1 MNWLRFVEQNSYEME
16 NFERLNKD
24 NSDNMQ
30 ANANVTFQLYDVN
43 VQNSN
48 ASRRTFLAQ
57 KSWTTLKVSMF
68 QSVSVQE
75 RETRHWPDSLSTPIE
90 DRI

>member
-75 RETRHWPDSLSTPIE
+75 RETRH
-90 DRI
+90 

>member
-16 NFERLNKD
+16 NFKRLNKD

-30 ANANVTFQLYDVN
+30 VNANVTFQLYDVN

-68 QSVSVQE
+68 QSLSVCKKGRQD
-75 RETRHWPDSLSTPIE
+75 TDQTAFLLP
-90 DRI
+90 

>member
-16 NFERLNKD
+16 NFKRLNKD

-30 ANANVTFQLYDVN
+30 VNANVTFQLYDVN

-57 KSWTTLKVSMF
+57 KS
-68 QSVSVQE
+68 
-75 RETRHWPDSLSTPIE
+75 
-90 DRI
+90 

>member
-1 MNWLRFVEQNSYEME
+1 MNWLQFVEQNSYEME
-16 NFERLNKD
+16 NFDRLNKD

-30 ANANVTFQLYDVN
+30 VNANVTFQLYDVN

-68 QSVSVQE
+68 QSLSVCKKG
-75 RETRHWPDSLSTPIE
+75 RPDT
-90 DRI
+90 D

>member
-1 MNWLRFVEQNSYEME
+1 MNWLRFVEQSSYEME

-30 ANANVTFQLYDVN
+30 VNANVTFQLYDVN

-68 QSVSVQE
+68 QSLSVCKKG
-75 RETRHWPDSLSTPIE
+75 RPDTDQTAFLLP
-90 DRI
+90 

>member
-16 NFERLNKD
+16 NFKRLNKD
-24 NSDNMQ
+24 NSFNIQ
-30 ANANVTFQLYDVN
+30 VIANVTFQLYDVN

-57 KSWTTLKVSMF
+57 KSWTTF
-68 QSVSVQE
+68 
-75 RETRHWPDSLSTPIE
+75 
-90 DRI
+90 

>member
-68 QSVSVQE
+68 QSLSVCKKG
-75 RETRHWPDSLSTPIE
+75 RPDT
-90 DRI
+90 D

>member
-30 ANANVTFQLYDVN
+30 VNANVTFQLYDVN

-68 QSVSVQE
+68 QSLSVCKKG
-75 RETRHWPDSLSTPIE
+75 RPDT
-90 DRI
+90 D

>member
-16 NFERLNKD
+16 NFDRLNKD

-30 ANANVTFQLYDVN
+30 VNANVTFQLYDVN

-68 QSVSVQE
+68 QSLSVGKKG
-75 RETRHWPDSLSTPIE
+75 RPDTDQTAFLLP
-90 DRI
+90 